1 MKGFRSLRFM
11 TNSLK
16 ASFVKVLFLGPFFF
30 SRIFLITTK
39 ISYIVHGKIIFY

>member
-30 SRIFLITTK
+30 FK
-39 ISYIVHGKIIFY
+39 DISHYY